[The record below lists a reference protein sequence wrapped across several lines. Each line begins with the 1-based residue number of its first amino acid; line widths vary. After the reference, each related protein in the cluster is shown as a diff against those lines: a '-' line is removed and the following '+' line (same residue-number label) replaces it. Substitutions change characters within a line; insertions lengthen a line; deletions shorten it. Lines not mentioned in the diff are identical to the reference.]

1 VCDGPAG
8 IRRIP
13 QIGPKGSPDLDPVFL
28 DPRDCHQKGIEPR
41 ILAQGRAKA
50 ISFKFLLGTASEY
63 LYIWTDYSPY
73 GLLVDHMAQ
82 LTLIPLAE
90 MFDEILDP
98 SIRLRIVE
106 LLVSL
111 PVKEFT
117 GREIA
122 RLLGVSHS
130 NVQRALRVLVE
141 DGLASKKRTGRA
153 DVFSANR
160 DHFTFKALRDLFKV
174 KRELSDRIEQDLLS
188 AFQESGISVTV
199 FGSYARGEADRRSD
213 VDVLVITK
221 DRTKLENKIG
231 TIEADFARRYNVS
244 LSAKVLSPFDLKRK
258 PVLPYVREAAREGI
272 LISGIPIQRVTA
284 RA

>member
-1 VCDGPAG
+1 
-8 IRRIP
+8 
-13 QIGPKGSPDLDPVFL
+13 
-28 DPRDCHQKGIEPR
+28 
-41 ILAQGRAKA
+41 
-50 ISFKFLLGTASEY
+50 
-63 LYIWTDYSPY
+63 
-73 GLLVDHMAQ
+73 MAQ
-82 LTLIPLAE
+82 LTLTPLAE

-111 PVKEFT
+111 PEKEFT

-153 DVFSANR
+153 DVFWVNR
-160 DHFTFKALRDLFKV
+160 DHFTFKALRELFRV
-174 KRELSDRIEQDLLS
+174 KRELPERIEKDLLS
-188 AFQESGISVTV
+188 AFRGSGMSVTV

-213 VDVLVITK
+213 VDVLAIAK
-221 DRTKLENKIG
+221 DRRELEDKIG

-244 LSAKVLSPFDLKRK
+244 LSAKVLSPFDLKHK
-258 PVLPYVREAAREGI
+258 PIPPYVQAAAKEGI
-272 LISGIPIQRVTA
+272 LIAGIPIQRLIA
-284 RA
+284 RAE